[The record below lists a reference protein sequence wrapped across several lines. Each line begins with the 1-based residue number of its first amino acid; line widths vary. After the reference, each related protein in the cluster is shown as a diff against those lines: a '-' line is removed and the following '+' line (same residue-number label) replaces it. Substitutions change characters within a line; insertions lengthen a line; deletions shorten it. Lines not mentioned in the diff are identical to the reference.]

1 MEGARGKPLGQYEV
15 HWRRNG
21 YVTEIKMAK
30 RTFAVIRNLKSDTS
44 YTIKVRA
51 GNKRFHI
58 NEFSKISIKTKSVM
72 DTIVDVLVD
81 RALVGMTESHL
92 SQVS

>member
-1 MEGARGKPLGQYEV
+1 MV
-15 HWRRNG
+15 
-21 YVTEIKMAK
+21 K
-30 RTFAVIRNLKSDTS
+30 RTFAVIRNLQSDTS
-44 YTIKVRA
+44 YTIKVRV
-51 GNKRFHI
+51 GNKRVHI